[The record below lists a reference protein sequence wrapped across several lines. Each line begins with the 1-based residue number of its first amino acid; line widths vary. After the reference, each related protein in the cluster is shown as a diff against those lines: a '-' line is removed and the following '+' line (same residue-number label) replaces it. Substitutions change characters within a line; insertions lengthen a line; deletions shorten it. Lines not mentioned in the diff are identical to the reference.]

1 MFKFYNFFKK
11 VQSTSVLRMTKDF
24 KNMVKSFQI
33 YKILTS
39 QANKH
44 NLKRWIEKIIVIING
59 GFPTQ

>member
-1 MFKFYNFFKK
+1 
-11 VQSTSVLRMTKDF
+11 MTKDF
-24 KNMVKSFQI
+24 KNMVESFQI

-44 NLKRWIEKIIVIING
+44 NFKGWIEKTLIIING